1 LNSQYLHTKPM
12 QRIGLYVLHPDTEN
26 KRGVSHMQ
34 RGDTKRADGRTRAFA
49 PRKTERKYAATTAR
63 RSDDYS
69 NGRNAYF
76 QIIVTL

>member
-1 LNSQYLHTKPM
+1 MSYIQTQTTSEEYLT
-12 QRIGLYVLHPDTEN
+12 
-26 KRGVSHMQ
+26 Q
-34 RGDTKRADGRTRAFA
+34 RGDTKRAGGRTRAFA

-69 NGRNAYF
+69 NGRNTHF